1 MGPELFGRDA
11 ELAGVVAFLDAVPSG
26 PVGLLIEGEPGIGK
40 TTLWHEVVRQAE
52 ERGFRVLRA
61 RPAEREQSLSYAALG
76 DLLRGVIPDVE
87 ATLPEPQIDAL
98 RSAMLLSESNV
109 AIDPRTTAT
118 GLVTALSILAA
129 RVPLVVAIDDAQWLD
144 SASERALE
152 FATRRLPGSSGLA
165 LARRSGIASDPL
177 RLVGSIGRDAVIEL
191 RLGPLAPEALK
202 RVVAAR
208 GSSLSTSAA
217 RLVARGAGGNPFVAL
232 ELARTLDGVDPAPGD
247 PLPIPPVLFDLVRD
261 RVGRLSPGARH
272 VAVVV
277 AALSRPDR
285 ASVGTVL
292 GSGDEVDAAIVEAEE
307 AQVLSWDGER
317 LRFAHPLLASA
328 VYGSLSTGRRRALHR
343 RLAEASTEPEDRAY
357 HLVRSV
363 VGANE
368 AAAAEIESGAEV
380 AERRGAVDAAAELF
394 VSAYR
399 RTVASDGDGRARR
412 AIGAA
417 RALST
422 AGDLPAAKRLAEE
435 ALAATVNGSLRAQA
449 LVILGSLAS
458 YIGTIE
464 QRVAAHE
471 AALEEVAG
479 DPTSR
484 ARILVELGERV
495 TIDPWRAAQESREA
509 TDLLRRASDEKGL
522 ARALMHQVMASAVLG
537 LGAPR
542 EALDEMRTLEAGT
555 PDRRMN
561 SLIWFH
567 WMDDL
572 GATRQRFELQ
582 VRLAGEDG
590 DVLAVAELA
599 EFMAMIEFRTG
610 DWAGAERRLEEACAH
625 LGELDLRGPLVATF
639 ADRSVVD
646 AHRGRVERARD
657 TLRKALDQDLPLD
670 RFWIAVC
677 LSALGSVEFTAG
689 DLPAADRAWTA
700 MRQASLSVGWLEFPE
715 DRSEPDHVETLLLL
729 GDRQR
734 ALEVLARLEW
744 RGRTLPRPWIDAT
757 LPRARAL
764 VTAADGNVEGGIAL
778 LEAASDVAAF
788 PFEHA
793 RLLMT
798 RGQLE
803 RRANRRLAA
812 RRSLEAALEIFERL
826 GSPPW
831 IDRARQDIGRLGL
844 RHGGRHQLT
853 AMERRVAELAAT
865 GLTNRQVASAAFV
878 SPKTVEA
885 NLARVYGK
893 LGIRSR
899 AELGARMA
907 EGQRTADAET

>member
-1 MGPELFGRDA
+1 VA
-11 ELAGVVAFLDAVPSG
+11 AVQAFLEATPSG
-26 PVGLLIEGEPGIGK
+26 PVGLVIEGEPGIGK
-40 TTLWHEVVRQAE
+40 TSLWHEAIRQAA

-61 RPAEREQSLSYAALG
+61 RPAEREQSLSYAALA
-76 DLLRGVIPDVE
+76 DLMRGVIPDVQ
-87 ATLPEPQIDAL
+87 AALPEPQVDAL
-98 RSAMLLSESNV
+98 RSAMLLSASKL

-129 RVPLVVAIDDAQWLD
+129 RGPLVVAIDDVQWLD
-144 SASERALE
+144 PASERALE
-152 FATRRLPGSSGLA
+152 FAVRRLPGGSGVV

-177 RLVGSIGRDAVIEL
+177 RLVGSIGRNAMTEL
-191 RLGPLAPEALK
+191 RLGPLAPEVIP
-202 RVVAAR
+202 RVLAAR

-217 RLVARGAGGNPFVAL
+217 RRVARVAGGNPFVAL
-232 ELARTLDGVDPAPGD
+232 ELARTLDGEDPAPGD
-247 PLPIPPVLFDLVRD
+247 PLPMPPVLLDLVRD
-261 RVGRLSPGARH
+261 RIGRLSPAARH

-285 ASVGTVL
+285 ASLDAVL
-292 GSGDEVDAAIVEAEE
+292 GSGDQVEVAIIEAEE
-307 AQVLSWDGER
+307 AQVLTWDGDR
-317 LRFAHPLLASA
+317 LRFTHPLLASA

-343 RLAEASTEPEDRAY
+343 RLAQASTEPEDRAY
-357 HLVRSV
+357 HLVRSAV
-363 VGANE
+363 DASE
-368 AAAAEIESGAEV
+368 AAAAAIESGAEV

-394 VSAYR
+394 VIAYQ
-399 RTVASDGDGRARR
+399 RTPPSDSDGRARR

-422 AGDLPAAKRLAEE
+422 AGDLAAAKRFADE
-435 ALAATVNGSLRAQA
+435 ALAAAATSSLRAEA

-458 YIGTIE
+458 YSGTIE
-464 QRVAAHE
+464 QRIAAHE
-471 AALEEVAG
+471 AALAEVAA
-479 DPTSR
+479 DPASR
-484 ARILVELGERV
+484 AGILIELGERV
-495 TIDPWRAAQESREA
+495 TIDPWRAARESREA
-509 TDLLRRASDEKGL
+509 ADLLRGARDEKRL

-537 LGAPR
+537 LGAHR
-542 EALDEMRTLEAGT
+542 ETLDEVRALEAAT

-590 DVLAVAELA
+590 DDLAVAELA

-610 DWAGAERRLEEACAH
+610 DWAGAERRLEEACAR
-625 LGELDLRGPLVATF
+625 LGELQLRGPLVATF

-646 AHRGRVERARD
+646 AHRGRVQRARD
-657 TLRKALDQDLPLD
+657 TLRKALDQELPLD
-670 RFWIAVC
+670 TFWIAVC

-734 ALEVLARLEW
+734 ALEALARLEW

-764 VTAADGNVEGGIAL
+764 AMAAVGNVEGGLAL
-778 LEAASDVAAF
+778 LESASDVAAF

-798 RGQLE
+798 KGQLE

-831 IDRARQDIGRLGL
+831 IDRARQDVGRLGL
-844 RHGGRHQLT
+844 RHGGRHELT
-853 AMERRVAELAAT
+853 AMERRIAELAAA
-865 GLTNRQVASAAFV
+865 GLTNRQGAAAAFV

-893 LGIRSR
+893 LGISSR

-907 EGQRTADAET
+907 GGAAALDPET